1 MVGDAHVSE
10 GASAAPTR
18 APTRLRLFNTLTR
31 RVEEVEPLEPGR
43 VRLYSCGPTVYRYVH
58 IGNLRSFMMADW
70 IRRALV
76 YDRFAV
82 RHIKNITDVGHM
94 RQDVLDRGEDKLV
107 AQALREGKTP
117 WEIAA
122 FYTDAF
128 MRDEALLNILPAH
141 AFPRAT
147 DHIPDM
153 ISITE
158 TLLAKGYAYEVSG
171 NVFFAVAAFPD
182 YGRLSGN
189 RLELQGQGM
198 HTASELD
205 DMKRAPEDFPLWK
218 AAELGRVMAWE
229 SPWGTGFPGW
239 HIECSAM
246 SAKHLGA
253 ELDIHTGGVDN
264 IFPHHEDERAQSEAA
279 SGQRFV
285 RLWVHGQHVLAD
297 GLKMAKSAGNAYTL
311 ADLEARG
318 FEPLALRYLFT
329 QAKYRTRLNF
339 TFRALRAAEI
349 GLERLRERAAELH
362 EATGGQVADP
372 AIVREQPYHR
382 AFLAA
387 MRDDLNLPRAM
398 AVVHA
403 LLRDATVPPDVTL
416 GLLYAFDEVL
426 GFDLKGALARRAR
439 ERRVH
444 TVPGREEQSH
454 AAVVAHGDTPEP
466 VVALA
471 RDRARARLAGDFTTA
486 DLLRAEIAGQSYA
499 VRDGHDQTWLQPRR
513 EQERFISSSRD
524 VPSQLDAPDRYAFSV
539 ALLAHNNHDDLA
551 RCMASVVR
559 HAAGRAVELV
569 IVDSGSTDETYTY
582 LQHLARDDTFDGL
595 PLRVLFADH
604 DLGFAAARNAALR
617 ASLGCIVILLDTSIE
632 LVGAIWAPI
641 EALLA
646 DPSIG
651 LVGPYGLVSDD
662 LKEFREAEGP
672 EVDAIEGYLMAF
684 RRATLLEV
692 GPAYEK
698 FRFYRLMDID
708 YSFEFKRAGF
718 RVVACP
724 NVAAR
729 ITRHAHREWESL
741 SEDER
746 ATKSKKNFDLYYKR
760 RHHAQSLLVRSFQ
773 PGQTAP
779 WSHDPD
785 LAAHL
790 VDARFERDHLRLAS
804 DAEHTHEHRH
814 WPDHAHTHRHRH
826 LQPLQNP
833 PQSAQR
839 SPRRQSGAS
848 QTKPDAAL

>member
-1 MVGDAHVSE
+1 MGGDEH
-10 GASAAPTR
+10 ASGSLPAAV
-18 APTRLRLFNTLTR
+18 TRLRLFNTLTR

-58 IGNLRSFMMADW
+58 IGNLRTFMMADW

-76 YDRFAV
+76 YDGFDV

-94 RQDVLDRGEDKLV
+94 RQDVLDRGEDKLI

-122 FYTDAF
+122 FYTEAF
-128 MRDEALLNILPAH
+128 MRDEVRLNILPAH

-147 DHIPDM
+147 DHIPEM
-153 ISITE
+153 IALTQ
-158 TLLAKGYAYEVSG
+158 TLLATGYAYEVAG

-218 AAELGRVMAWE
+218 AAEPGRVMAWE
-229 SPWGTGFPGW
+229 SPWGKGFPGW

-279 SGQRFV
+279 SGQQFV

-318 FEPLALRYLFT
+318 FAPLALRYLFT

-339 TFRALRAAEI
+339 TFRALRSAEI

-362 EATGGQVADP
+362 ESVGGEAAEP
-372 AIVREQPYHR
+372 AIVRAHPYHQ

-387 MRDDLNLPRAM
+387 VRDDLNLPRAM

-403 LLRDATVPPDVTL
+403 LLRDTTVPPDVTL

-426 GFDLKGALARRAR
+426 GFDLKGALARPAR
-439 ERRVH
+439 ERREH
-444 TVPGREEQSH
+444 TVPGREERSR
-454 AAVVAHGDTPEP
+454 AAVVADTGTPEP

-471 RDRARARLAGDFTTA
+471 FDRARARLAGDFTTA
-486 DLLRAEIAGQSYA
+486 DRVRAAIAAQGYA
-499 VRDGHDQTWLQPRR
+499 VRDGRDQTWLLPRR
-513 EQERFISSSRD
+513 EQERFISGSRD
-524 VPSQLDAPDRYAFSV
+524 VPSQFETPDRYAFTV
-539 ALLAHNNHDDLA
+539 ALLAHNNRDDLA
-551 RCMASVVR
+551 RCIASVVR
-559 HAAGRAVELV
+559 HAAGRSIELV

-582 LQHLARDDTFDGL
+582 LQHLTREDGSGGL

-604 DLGFAAARNAALR
+604 DVGFAAARNAALR
-617 ASLGCIVILLDTSIE
+617 ASLGRIVVLLDTSIE
-632 LVGAIWAPI
+632 LAGAIWTPI
-641 EALLA
+641 ETLLA
-646 DPSIG
+646 DPSVG
-651 LVGPYGLVSDD
+651 LVGPYGLDSDD
-662 LKEFREAEGP
+662 LKEFREADGP

-718 RVVACP
+718 RVVVSP
-724 NVAAR
+724 DVAAR

-760 RHHAQSLLVRSFQ
+760 RHHAQSLLVRNCQ
-773 PGQTAP
+773 PGQAAP
-779 WSHDPD
+779 WSHDPE

-790 VDARFERDHLRLAS
+790 VDARFERDHARLANG
-804 DAEHTHEHRH
+804 AEHTHEHRH

-826 LQPLQNP
+826 LHPFQNP
-833 PQSAQR
+833 PQSAER
-839 SPRRQSGAS
+839 TPRRQGEAS
-848 QTKPDAAL
+848 QRKPDATL